1 MLIFRTKSDVQ
12 RHLNAFNR
20 AENKI
25 GFVPTMGA
33 LHQGHISLIDESVK
47 RGLYTICSI
56 FVNPTQFNDKRDLEN
71 YPRTLDSDIQL
82 LEKSGCNAVFV
93 PSVEEIYP
101 SEDTRKFSF
110 GNLDSLLEGKHRP
123 GHFLGVAKVVSILFE
138 IIKPDFAFFGSKDYQ
153 QVLVIKELTK
163 QLNLPIT
170 IVPCSIIREKDGL
183 AMSSRNT
190 LLSETER
197 KAASL
202 IPELMKKVKEW
213 KDRGLLI
220 SEIKQKIE
228 TELVKNPI
236 YKLEYF
242 EVCDKTT
249 LFPLNELRPNI
260 KPIALIACFVGKI
273 RLIDN
278 LEL

>member
-1 MLIFRTKSDVQ
+1 MLIFRTKSDIQ
-12 RHLNAFNR
+12 RHLNAFNS

-25 GFVPTMGA
+25 GFIPTMGA

-213 KDRGLLI
+213 KGRGLLI

-228 TELVKNPI
+228 TELAKNPI

-249 LFPLNELRPNI
+249 LFPLNELTPNI